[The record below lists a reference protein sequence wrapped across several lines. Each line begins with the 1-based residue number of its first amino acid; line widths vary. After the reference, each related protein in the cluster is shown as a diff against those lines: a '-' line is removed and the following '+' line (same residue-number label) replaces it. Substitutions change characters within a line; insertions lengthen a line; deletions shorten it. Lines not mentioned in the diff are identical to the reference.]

1 MENGNKYYPE
11 AVHSVKLDELM
22 VPIAS
27 GQSLK
32 KPKKLFERVEV

>member
-1 MENGNKYYPE
+1 MKIRYDPE

-27 GQSLK
+27 GQALKK
-32 KPKKLFERVEV
+32 KPKKLFEQVEM